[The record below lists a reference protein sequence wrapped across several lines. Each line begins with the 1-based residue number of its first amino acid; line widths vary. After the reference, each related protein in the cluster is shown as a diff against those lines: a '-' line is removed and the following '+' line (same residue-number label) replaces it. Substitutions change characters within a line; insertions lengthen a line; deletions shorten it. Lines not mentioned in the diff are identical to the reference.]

1 MDEAE
6 VFGDRT
12 HRLAAPTWVVF
23 KALTAELDEWLD
35 LAPGDVRPQ
44 ILAADEPHRVVWS
57 SLWPVSP
64 DDTVEFQL
72 SRSGGGTE
80 LRFIWRSPSPPY
92 ERGIAITRQ
101 RLNRKLGGNLR
112 GWTDSWG
119 SPVSWDP
126 PPGRS

>member
-1 MDEAE
+1 MSTPG

-12 HRLAAPTWVVF
+12 HRFAAPVWVVF
-23 KALTAELDEWLD
+23 DALTVERHNWLD
-35 LAPGDVRPQ
+35 LAPGEVAPTV
-44 ILAADEPHRVVWS
+44 LEADRPHRVVWS

-72 SRSGGGTE
+72 VRYGPGTE
-80 LRFIWRSPSPPY
+80 LRFIWRSPSPPD
-92 ERGIAITRQ
+92 ERGIGITRQ
-101 RLNRKLGGNLR
+101 RLNRKLGGDLR

-126 PPGRS
+126 PPNRP